1 MANEIQKLYNLPEIS
16 FIEGITYE
24 GILNEMVAD
33 FETKY
38 TEETGRKIKLRPG
51 DKEHIHLRV
60 LTGQYYQMYQQL
72 DYAAKMNLLKY
83 SKGDF
88 LKHLGAFKK
97 TFIQEPRAAAVK
109 VRFTLSEVRKD
120 VIYIPEG
127 TRVTAGDGV
136 YFATDDYA
144 EVAAGES
151 YADVTCTCETA
162 GDIGNNYQ
170 PGTIEI
176 IVDPVPY
183 VKSVVNVTKSDG
195 GSGEESEESFRER
208 IFLAPSSYSVA
219 GPADAY
225 EYWVKQYNSAAIED
239 VKIYEPVEAVVD
251 IRILLQ
257 GGALPSETFCSGCLQ
272 YLKDNPIIPLTD
284 NNYVLPPDVVGYDLK
299 ATYYISRS
307 DINNVK
313 SIQDSI
319 EAAKDTYLNWQR
331 TKIGRDLNPDALI
344 EFVRAAGGK
353 RCVIESPVFT
363 VIPETSVAQEKT
375 VEFVY
380 GGIEDD

>member
-60 LTGQYYQMYQQL
+60 LAGQYYQMYQQL
-72 DYAAKMNLLKY
+72 DYGAILNFFYFYKW
-83 SKGDF
+83 DF